1 VVSRRALRAVLLTA
15 ALACRLAQ
23 GLAAGAP
30 STVRIKDIACVSGT
44 TGQKLIGY
52 GLVVGLEATGDSS
65 GSLMTAQAMAN
76 LLEAFDLKVVPADM
90 TMKNVAAVVATVSLP
105 PSARVGDRCD
115 VTIASIGDA
124 TSLAGGVLLPT
135 PLRGDAG
142 DVAAM
147 AQGPVSIGG
156 YSAAGGGQKAQ
167 KNHPLTARLVDGA
180 TVSREVAAELSPE
193 SIHFTLREPD
203 FTTAERI
210 SEAINLSLGEP
221 LARPL
226 AAECVEVK
234 VPPAQQE
241 DLVQFISSLEGL
253 PVISDSHARIVVNE
267 RTGTIIIGDDVRLMP
282 VAIAHGSLTITVAR
296 QHEVSQ
302 PPPFSG
308 GTTVVGPGPTGGSG
322 GGGGGG
328 GRPEPAAAPGA
339 KSKGAE
345 AALPGPR
352 TVVTT
357 KTTLDVQEAPAALM
371 QVPPPTCLR
380 DLVEALNALGVKP
393 LDLIAILQ
401 ALKAAGALQA
411 ELVLM

>member
-1 VVSRRALRAVLLTA
+1 MFSRALQRPILTA
-15 ALACRLAQ
+15 ALACCVIQAV
-23 GLAAGAP
+23 AAAVP
-30 STVRIKDIACVSGT
+30 PTVRIKDIASVSGT

-52 GLVVGLEATGDSS
+52 GLVVGLNATGDSS

-76 LLEAFDLKVVPADM
+76 LLEAFDLKIAPADM
-90 TMKNVAAVVATVSLP
+90 TMKNVAAVVATVDLP
-105 PSARVGDRCD
+105 ASVRVGDRAD

-124 TSLAGGVLLPT
+124 SSLAGGVLLPT
-135 PLRGDAG
+135 PLRGDSG
-142 DVAAM
+142 DIAAM

-156 YSAAGGGQKAQ
+156 YSAAGGGQSTQ

-180 TVSREVAAELSPE
+180 IVAREVPSALSTDAV
-193 SIHFTLREPD
+193 HFTLRQPD

-210 SEAINLSLGEP
+210 SEAINEFLGEP

-234 VPPAQQE
+234 VPLDRQQ
-241 DLVQFISSLEGL
+241 DVVKFISNLEVLSVTG
-253 PVISDSHARIVVNE
+253 DTAARIVVNE
-267 RTGTIIIGDDVRLMP
+267 RTGTIIIGGDVRLMP
-282 VAIAHGSLTITVAR
+282 VAIAHGSLTITIAR

-308 GTTVVGPGPTGGSG
+308 GTTVVGPGPAA
-322 GGGGGG
+322 GGGGG
-328 GRPEPAAAPGA
+328 GRPGAETAVGVSPAGKP
-339 KSKGAE
+339 KGAE
-345 AALPGPR
+345 TPLPGAR

-357 KTTLDVQEAPAALM
+357 NTQMDVQEGDSSLM
-371 QVPPPTCLR
+371 EIPPPTCLR

-393 LDLIAILQ
+393 RDLIAILQ
-401 ALKAAGALQA
+401 ALKAANALQA